1 MRQLLILIHCIH
13 GQNEVCSVFSHLYNI
28 ETYRILFLEILRS
41 YFKEKLEELSNMMA
55 VGHEEDGCEFQ
66 FNNNGLGQPSQ
77 RPIGVGEMDIDTC
90 YHGSTFAKNNTLVN
104 NIGKV
109 VCDLR
114 NLGFTSMTEDAYA
127 SSILLLLKDKVHD
140 LAGDDYRTP
149 VLGSIK
155 EWIQVLFVLGST
167 E

>member
-1 MRQLLILIHCIH
+1 MRQLLILIQCIH
-13 GQNEVCSVFSHLYNI
+13 RQNEVCGVFSHLYNI
-28 ETYRILFLEILRS
+28 ETYGIPFLGILRS

-55 VGHEEDGCEFQ
+55 VGPEEDGCEFQ
-66 FNNNGLGQPSQ
+66 FSNNGLGQPSQ

-127 SSILLLLKDKVHD
+127 SSILLLLKV
-140 LAGDDYRTP
+140 
-149 VLGSIK
+149 SISN
-155 EWIQVLFVLGST
+155 VM
-167 E
+167 